1 MGIAPQ
7 KNERQIPTQ
16 VKNQDL
22 VQRRRHQIVDA
33 AVELFIQNGFHK
45 TTTRQIAKAAG
56 VSIGSLYEYVASK
69 EDVLYLVC
77 DAIHAEMQRGMAE
90 AMQRVADQGNPLAE
104 VVRAYLLVCD
114 RMNDH
119 ILLIYQETQSL
130 PGKWQRVVL
139 ENEVRITGLFTRA
152 LAHLM
157 AAGEIEPARA
167 AFSISHCRFK
177 ARERSTARII
187 GITPWRDVWFWDMP
201 LAWQSATVFFGVLD
215 LVAAIGLW
223 LAVSWGTVMWLFRC
237 FCQIVMHTAF
247 SDLYGRRPYEISFYL
262 LTIGIYALLVWLMEK
277 ELSTNNET
285 NRSPERTSF
294 SSGIKG

>member
-130 PGKWQRVVL
+130 PQKWRRVVL

-152 LAHLM
+152 LTALM
-157 AAGEIEPARA
+157 ADGKIPLLSEA
-167 AFSISHCRFK
+167 A
-177 ARERSTARII
+177 
-187 GITPWRDVWFWDMP
+187 M
-201 LAWQSATVFFGVLD
+201 D
-215 LVAAIGLW
+215 LVAHNIAVIGH
-223 LAVSWGTVMWLFRC
+223 MWTFRRW
-237 FCQIVMHTAF
+237 FLSRHYTIDDYIRHQTAF
-247 SDLYGRRPYEISFYL
+247 ILNMCHTEEPVPERRP
-262 LTIGIYALLVWLMEK
+262 GHG
-277 ELSTNNET
+277 N
-285 NRSPERTSF
+285 P
-294 SSGIKG
+294 